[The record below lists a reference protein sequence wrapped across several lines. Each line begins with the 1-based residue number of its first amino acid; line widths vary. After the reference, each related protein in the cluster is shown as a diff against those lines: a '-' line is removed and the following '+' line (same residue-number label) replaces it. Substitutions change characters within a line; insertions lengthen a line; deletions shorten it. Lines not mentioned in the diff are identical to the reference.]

1 MSKRDLLKLPD
12 DFEANM
18 RALLATPPAP
28 HDTMGSRRTAPK
40 PAAKPKKRKAR
51 RRIIP
56 PAQRAATGTFAY
68 EMAQVTTKRKTAKK
82 R

>member
-1 MSKRDLLKLPD
+1 MTKRDLLKLPD

-28 HDTMGSRRTAPK
+28 HGTTGSRKAAPK
-40 PAAKPKKRKAR
+40 PPAKPKKRKAR
-51 RRIIP
+51 KRIIP
-56 PAQRAATGTFAY
+56 PAKRAATGSYAY
-68 EMAQVTTKRKTAKK
+68 EMAPVKTKRKAARK